1 VAKKTQN
8 RPGLELPGTP
18 AVEPEIVDKV
28 LNPQVEESPAAETHG
43 SGIGAPIENNA
54 ILRSLLDK
62 FLIPDE
68 REGLHTTQARLIHGV
83 SHKALASLIESSRIH
98 IFRTEADSAYFPSID
113 SLNNLPTSD
122 RVEVSKYLAGQE
134 RITND
139 QAVQGVSV
147 VRDCGQTDEEHRK
160 YISEIMGTS
169 KDASN
174 YKIDST
180 PEELEFVRQMGAAI
194 QSTYREWRGQGK
206 LVEQPIDLT
215 KKKASEKPPKEVKE
229 VKEVK
234 EEKKTMEKK
243 REEPPTKKR
252 VYRTKSKRRVA
263 R

>member
-1 VAKKTQN
+1 VVEKKQN

-18 AVEPEIVDKV
+18 AVEPEIVDEV
-28 LNPQVEESPAAETHG
+28 LNPQVEQPPAAETHG

-83 SHKALASLIESSRIH
+83 THKALASLIESSRIH
-98 IFRTEADSAYFPSID
+98 IFRTAADSAYFPSIE
-113 SLNNLPTSD
+113 SLNNLPTDHRSEA
-122 RVEVSKYLAGQE
+122 VKYLAVQE
-134 RITND
+134 KTTND
-139 QAVQGVSV
+139 QAVQGVAVS
-147 VRDCGQTDEEHRK
+147 RDCGQSDDEYRK
-160 YISEIMGTS
+160 YVSEILGTA
-169 KDASN
+169 KDANN

-180 PEELEFVRQMGAAI
+180 PEELEFVRQVGAAI

-215 KKKASEKPPKEVKE
+215 KKKGPEKPPKKVK
-229 VKEVK
+229 KVK
-234 EEKKTMEKK
+234 EEKKTTKKK
-243 REEPPTKKR
+243 REEPPAQKR